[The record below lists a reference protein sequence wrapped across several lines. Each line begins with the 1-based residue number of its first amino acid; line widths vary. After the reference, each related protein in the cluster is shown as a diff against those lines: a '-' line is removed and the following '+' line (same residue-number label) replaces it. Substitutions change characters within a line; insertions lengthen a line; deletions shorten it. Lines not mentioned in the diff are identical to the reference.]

1 MNYTEVVDLFRQ
13 HLTSLYSEQEI
24 RSLIRIW
31 ADHTGEG
38 CYLQLLSEPTFCIKE
53 YEIKHLQHFVA
64 ELKKHKPYQYILGYS
79 DFCSLRFEVNS
90 ATLIPRPETEEL
102 VYWILS
108 RYKSNNHPISIL
120 DVGTGSGCI
129 AISLAK
135 QLTNSTVYAMDYSR
149 EALDIA
155 KRNAQKHAVNVLFE
169 CADMRFYESKVKF
182 DIIVSNPPYVRELE
196 NKKMKKNVIL
206 YEPHQALFVPN
217 NDSLIY
223 YRALAQI
230 AQENLKSIGGIYA
243 ELNEHLSAEVA
254 DLFAPFAKVE
264 LRDDFYGKP
273 RMISAYKREY
283 IYDRSGENSNA

>member
-1 MNYTEVVDLFRQ
+1 MKYTEAVDLFRQ

-31 ADHTGEG
+31 ADHAGESY
-38 CYLQLLSEPTFCIKE
+38 YLQLLSEPTFSIKE
-53 YEIKHLQHFVA
+53 HEIKHLQHFVG
-64 ELKKHKPYQYILGYS
+64 ELQKQRPYQYILGYT

-108 RYKSNNHPISIL
+108 RYKSTSYPLSIL

-135 QLTNSTVYAMDYSR
+135 QLKNSIVYALDYSS

-155 KRNAQKHAVNVLFE
+155 KRNAQIHAVNVLFE
-169 CADMRFYESKVKF
+169 CADMLLFKSKVKF
-182 DIIVSNPPYVRELE
+182 DIIVSNPPYIRELE
-196 NKKMKKNVIL
+196 RNKMKENVLL

-217 NDSLIY
+217 GDPLIY
-223 YRALAQI
+223 YRALARI
-230 AQENLKSIGGIYA
+230 AKDYLKPTGGVYA

-273 RMISAYKREY
+273 RVISAYKRE
-283 IYDRSGENSNA
+283 